1 MPTIILQNGFRIA
14 IYLNDHAPQ
23 HVHAFKSG
31 ETVINLGDE
40 QTKPY
45 IRENRGMSKQD
56 ERLALKLVAENQ
68 ENLLK
73 RWREL
78 NG

>member
-1 MPTIILQNGFRIA
+1 MPTIIFQNGFRIA
-14 IYLNDHAPQ
+14 IYLNDHAPP

-40 QTKPY
+40 RTKPY

-56 ERLALKLVAENQ
+56 ERLALNLAAENQ
-68 ENLLK
+68 ENLLEK
-73 RWREL
+73 WREL